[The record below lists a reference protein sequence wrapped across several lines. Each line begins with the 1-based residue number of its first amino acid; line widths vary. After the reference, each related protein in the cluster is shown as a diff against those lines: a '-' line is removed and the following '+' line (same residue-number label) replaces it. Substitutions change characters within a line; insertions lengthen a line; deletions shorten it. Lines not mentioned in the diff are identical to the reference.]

1 MIYDILYVFY
11 IVTSMYYNT
20 CWVINMNWIKKN
32 KEELLHHNMAFIGG
46 ITGIYAITVR
56 GGNFGGAQTSNLIE
70 LVFDFVSQDL
80 FGFFVRIL
88 VLLVYAVSLVAAY
101 LISTRFPGY
110 KKYICLIVESVCGLL
125 AGLIPAEV
133 NPLLALCPIFTLS
146 AFQWQIFTESKHYN
160 SSTLFST
167 NNLKQMLLSW
177 TNYTMHGDSEQKRKA
192 FFFMRTL
199 LTFHIGV
206 VAGLFAVKFWN
217 EKGIWFALLPMASA
231 LYIYLLMEVKNQNS
245 IILENQSENCN

>member
-1 MIYDILYVFY
+1 
-11 IVTSMYYNT
+11 
-20 CWVINMNWIKKN
+20 MNWIKIN
-32 KEELLHHNMAFIGG
+32 KEELLHHNMTFIGG

-70 LVFDFVSQDL
+70 LVLDCVSQDL
-80 FGFFVRIL
+80 FAVFVRIL

-101 LISTRFPGY
+101 LISVRFPCN
-110 KKYICLIVESVCGLL
+110 KKYICLIVESICGLL
-125 AGLIPAEV
+125 AGLIPAET
-133 NPLLALCPIFTLS
+133 NPLLALCPIFALS

-177 TNYTMHGDSEQKRKA
+177 TNYRMHGDSEQKRKA

-199 LTFHIGV
+199 FTFHIGILV
-206 VAGLFAVKFWN
+206 GIFAVKFWGK
-217 EKGIWFALLPMASA
+217 KGIWFALLPMASA
-231 LYIYLLMEVKNQNS
+231 FYICLLLGVKNQNL
-245 IILENQSENCN
+245 IIIKNQSENCN